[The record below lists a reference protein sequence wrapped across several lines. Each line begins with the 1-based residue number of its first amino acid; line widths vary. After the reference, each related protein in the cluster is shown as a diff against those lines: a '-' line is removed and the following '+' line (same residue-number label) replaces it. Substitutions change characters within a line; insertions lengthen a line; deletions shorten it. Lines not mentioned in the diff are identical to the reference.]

1 MKNLKVAQ
9 IHIPV
14 SSLQQAY
21 ACITLLVISMFA
33 YLYFLNL
40 SVVHV
45 VIRKEQ
51 AQEINQLHADIAT
64 LETSYIESQH
74 KISDKMAAAGQYDEH
89 AEKIFVTRG
98 GGDNLAFRNN

>member
-1 MKNLKVAQ
+1 MKHIAIPQ
-9 IHIPV
+9 IHIRI

-21 ACITLLVISMFA
+21 ACMSLLAISMFA

-51 AQEINQLHADIAT
+51 AQEMNQLHADIAT

-89 AEKIFVTRG
+89 TEKIFVTRG